1 MTTRTERLKKLLELD
16 NKQAMHMANDF
27 YPGKDNHNARYI
39 FLDGAMNQHTQTS
52 ALIAARDEKLA
63 KINSDLSK
71 AEALLRD
78 AQVSLTLTWPLEA
91 ERIEKYFSEQAKG
104 GECG

>member
-1 MTTRTERLKKLLELD
+1 MKNVRHWWIQKPISNNCPIGPR
-16 NKQAMHMANDF
+16 
-27 YPGKDNHNARYI
+27 
-39 FLDGAMNQHTQTS
+39 S
-52 ALIAARDEKLA
+52 AEFCEYQPTIVLQNCEWIKVWSSE
-63 KINSDLSK
+63 DLSQHLGMGVTRWVEICQRLAK

-104 GECG
+104 GE